1 MKTTL
6 YKKKAR
12 GIFLGML
19 ISTDMFGGMADIYIW
34 GKHTMLGPS
43 LYQFP
48 AVVFVSEK
56 NLYALVLSGKSVLI
70 VRFIRWLNS
79 KYKILTL
86 VEDIFIYNTGN
97 TYLSSD

>member
-1 MKTTL
+1 
-6 YKKKAR
+6 
-12 GIFLGML
+12 
-19 ISTDMFGGMADIYIW
+19 
-34 GKHTMLGPS
+34 MLGSS

-48 AVVFVSEK
+48 AGVSVREK

-79 KYKILTL
+79 KNKILTL
-86 VEDIFIYNTGN
+86 VEDVFIYNIGN